1 MLIIIIKTVYG
12 FFYGC
17 KWTLFTLCMI
27 SQKAKETKTKKKQLI
42 SIIIYSAA
50 FTKEITARKE
60 SIDNYNKIGKQ
71 Y

>member
-1 MLIIIIKTVYG
+1 MVVNGHFSPCVWSPK
-12 FFYGC
+12 
-17 KWTLFTLCMI
+17 K
-27 SQKAKETKTKKKQLI
+27 QKKNKNKKKQLI

-71 Y
+71 YW